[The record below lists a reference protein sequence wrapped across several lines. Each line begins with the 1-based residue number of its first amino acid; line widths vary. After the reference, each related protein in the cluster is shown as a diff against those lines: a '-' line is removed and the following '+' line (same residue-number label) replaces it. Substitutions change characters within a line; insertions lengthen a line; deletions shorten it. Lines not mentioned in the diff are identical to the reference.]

1 MNATSYELE
10 TPRLQLRK
18 VDLSDGPFFLRLLN
32 EPSWLQNI
40 GDRGIRSIADAE
52 AYIRTRILAHYAA
65 HGYGMYVIQRK
76 PQAESIGLCGL
87 VRREFLSGPDL
98 GFALLPE
105 WEGQGYATESA
116 RCVMSHA
123 HAQWHIERLLAIAM
137 PGNGRSLAVLSR
149 LGFAFEQT
157 HSTPDGAELELH
169 AITLG

>member
-1 MNATSYELE
+1 MNAASYEFE

-52 AYIRTRILAHYAA
+52 AYIRTRILAQYAA

-76 PQAESIGLCGL
+76 PEAERIGLCGL
-87 VRREFLSGPDL
+87 VRRDFLPDPDL

-105 WEGQGYATESA
+105 WAGQGYASEAA

-123 HAQWHIERLLAIAM
+123 HSQWHIERLLAIA
-137 PGNGRSLAVLSR
+137 NRDNSRSLAVLGR
-149 LGFAFEQT
+149 LGFAFERLY
-157 HSTPDGAELELH
+157 STPEGAELELH
-169 AITLG
+169 AVTLG